1 MTAQRKKTTTGKGV
15 ATLQARHTQ
24 ARLKPVGE
32 PPRNT
37 LRDIINADL
46 GNLFDLALPPLAISQ
61 PLGINAVSI
70 GIPNLPVLAGLTLY
84 AQAIIVQPTRARFT
98 NMTLDI
104 IQ

>member
-46 GNLFDLALPPLAISQ
+46 GNLFDLALPPLAIFNTAAELQFANQ
-61 PLGINAVSI
+61 PFGDLFCGRGGRLETSDAFAD
-70 GIPNLPVLAGLTLY
+70 GHG
-84 AQAIIVQPTRARFT
+84 ARP
-98 NMTLDI
+98 
-104 IQ
+104 